1 MIQGHGSA
9 INPIIDSLAAAL
21 SPFAARLDHLY
32 GKVADE
38 GLNEAERAEYDEL
51 RGMARR
57 LIASHMGMLM
67 KGPVAAAAGEWAEG
81 VE

>member
-1 MIQGHGSA
+1 MTSA
-9 INPIIDSLAAAL
+9 HNPVIDSLADAL

-38 GLNEAERAEYDEL
+38 GLSEAERAEYDEL

-67 KGPVAAAAGEWAEG
+67 KGPVAVGTGKWPEG
-81 VE
+81 ME